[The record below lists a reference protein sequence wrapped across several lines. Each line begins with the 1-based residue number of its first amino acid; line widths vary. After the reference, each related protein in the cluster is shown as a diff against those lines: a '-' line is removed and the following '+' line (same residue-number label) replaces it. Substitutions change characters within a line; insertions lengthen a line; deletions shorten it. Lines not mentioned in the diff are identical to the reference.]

1 MSDIGALDALR
12 TQRAITET
20 VAALATADA
29 ETPEGKWKGTGTNIA
44 AAAGVFVLFIGTWR
58 LLILAFHIPSYLLPT
73 PWQVVQS
80 IGRDHTKL
88 AEAFWIT
95 GREAG
100 GGLVGSVAAGLAG
113 AVIFAQW
120 RWVRRLFYPYTL
132 LLQTV
137 PILAIAPLI
146 LTWFGNGPRQV
157 MLIAMIICVF
167 PVLANATQG
176 LISVER
182 NLLDLFAMHNASRF
196 QVLWRLKLPHALPSV
211 FTGIRIASGLS
222 VIGAITGELF
232 AGTSDVGVGGLGY
245 SITYANSQMQTD
257 YMFALVC
264 MSSALGFLFFFTAV
278 FLEWLFLHK
287 WHESALPTHE

>member
-1 MSDIGALDALR
+1 VSSVDPLK
-12 TQRAITET
+12 
-20 VAALATADA
+20 VALAEEYVFAAQAPASA
-29 ETPEGKWKGTGTNIA
+29 ETPEGKWKGTWTNIA

-58 LLILAFHIPSYLLPT
+58 LVILAFHIPSYLLPT

-80 IGRDHTKL
+80 IERDHIKL

-95 GREAG
+95 GQEAG
-100 GGLVGSVAAGLAG
+100 GGLLGSVAAGLAG

-167 PVLANATQG
+167 PILANATQG

-182 NLLDLFAMHNASRF
+182 H
-196 QVLWRLKLPHALPSV
+196 LKLPHALPSV

-278 FLEWLFLHK
+278 FLEWFFLHK
-287 WHESALPTHE
+287 WHESALATHE